1 MSDIQKAVDRNDE
14 WRITK
19 KLLQGLYPKWQTSDE
34 QIDTWK
40 EAFGMYN
47 PVWFRDAIKLMYR
60 KYSGENPKPKWVDEC
75 FKEVRAGYRGIS
87 LDEGTSQSMKFQEDQ
102 RILAQQEKDVADDRI
117 RAWNNVSKW
126 ENEER
131 ISWADLFTERFPNLA
146 STNDS
151 SDMSTWSKTFCQFV
165 FVFRR
170 MKIKQ
175 EQEQQKQKPNEPE
188 VQSEFVMHDGL
199 MDGVG
204 MMPLE

>member
-1 MSDIQKAVDRNDE
+1 MNEIEKTIDRDAE
-14 WRITK
+14 WRQTK

-47 PVWFRDAIKLMYR
+47 PIWFRDAIKLMYR
-60 KYSGENPKPKWVDEC
+60 KYSGENPKPKWAVEC
-75 FKEVRAGYRGIS
+75 FREVSAGYRGIS

-102 RILAQQEKDVADDRI
+102 RILAQQEKEVADDRI

-175 EQEQQKQKPNEPE
+175 QQEEKITEAEVAQVQK
-188 VQSEFVMHDGL
+188 EFVLDDDL
-199 MDGVG
+199 MEGVD